1 MKKQETQITTIIGAG
16 AVCEG
21 DFSAKGSARIDGV
34 INGSV
39 KVTGNITIGAT
50 GCVHGDVDALSAVI
64 GGEVNG
70 NVTAPERVELIETAR
85 LIGDITTSVIV
96 IDEKAIF
103 HGKCD
108 MNQEVPGKK
117 AKPAAKAV
125 RAGRK
130 TAKAAIEEALKEME
144 AAQKAEA
151 ASAETPRAE
160 VASEVKRADEVEA
173 TTVENL

>member
-21 DFSAKGSARIDGV
+21 DFSAKGSVRIDGV
-34 INGSV
+34 VNGSV

-50 GCVHGDVDALSAVI
+50 GRINGDVEALSAIV
-64 GGEVNG
+64 GGEVTG
-70 NVTAPERVELIETAR
+70 NVSAPERVELIETAR
-85 LIGDITTSVIV
+85 LIGDITTAVIV

-103 HGKCD
+103 QGKCD
-108 MNQEVPGKK
+108 MNQEVSGKK

-130 TAKAAIEEALKEME
+130 SAKAAIAEALKEME
-144 AAQKAEA
+144 AAKEEEA
-151 ASAETPRAE
+151 VKPEET
-160 VASEVKRADEVEA
+160 DNGA
-173 TTVENL
+173 TEY